1 MYKKLER
8 SKTFLKDLQKIS
20 FSNEHYSKYVV
31 YLGKILSNQS
41 LPPEALDH
49 ALKGEYSNYR
59 EFHVS
64 GDLLVI
70 YKTTEEIIYLVRIG
84 THSQLFK

>member
-1 MYKKLER
+1 MVLKQEKQFTKDRGKLKFSDKHLE
-8 SKTFLKDLQKIS
+8 KFILYIGNLLK
-20 FSNEHYSKYVV
+20 EVE
-31 YLGKILSNQS
+31 

-49 ALKGEYSNYR
+49 DLKGEFKGFR

-70 YKTTEEIIYLVRIG
+70 YKMKAGSLYLSRIG
-84 THSQLFK
+84 SHSQLFK

>member
-1 MYKKLER
+1 MREAY
-8 SKTFLKDLQKIS
+8 LKDIRKLS
-20 FSNEHYSKYVV
+20 FSDNHYARYAV
-31 YLGKILSNQS
+31 YLGKLLSNET

-49 ALKGEYSNYR
+49 PLKGDYTGFR

-70 YKTTEEIIYLVRIG
+70 YYATDTKLVLVRIG
-84 THSQLFK
+84 SHSQLFD